1 MSDNDNKNTSLENLD
16 WGLGKVVW
24 AKTNMKDPDDL
35 RWSSL
40 AQHSIDTAL
49 VAGKVWNE
57 FLPDAVKNVLPT
69 YVGLNPAS
77 AGFSIFLNHEY
88 YYFSPGIIRLAS

>member
-1 MSDNDNKNTSLENLD
+1 MSDNDNKNTNLENLD

-24 AKTNMKDPDDL
+24 AKTNMKDPNDL

-69 YVGLNPAS
+69 YVGLNPRIC
-77 AGFSIFLNHEY
+77 GFLDI
-88 YYFSPGIIRLAS
+88 P

>member
-24 AKTNMKDPDDL
+24 AKTNMRDANDL

-40 AQHSIDTAL
+40 AQNSIDTAL
-49 VAGKVWNE
+49 VAGKVWDK
-57 FLPDAVKNVLPT
+57 FLPEAVKT
-69 YVGLNPAS
+69 
-77 AGFSIFLNHEY
+77 
-88 YYFSPGIIRLAS
+88 